1 MQNRTKALHCQ
12 FFPGLKFPNWG
23 KALNRYPTYQK
34 QLRKRSRAGQG
45 GFCGIFWTF
54 LQCIF
59 GFWKNS
65 LIRNKQMFTNARAF
79 SRVSYFLYF
88 FCFSHMFCG
97 KKVVVV
103 FLWNHIHICMPSFW
117 FFIFVC
123 NEKFHRNIKTLL
135 LIIQFCLCI
144 LNSPRSKYFIKF
156 SLMVFD
162 SQICSAN
169 TIPQVRSC
177 WLITH

>member
-1 MQNRTKALHCQ
+1 MT
-12 FFPGLKFPNWG
+12 
-23 KALNRYPTYQK
+23 LNVY
-34 QLRKRSRAGQG
+34 LGRKHSVYS
-45 GFCGIFWTF
+45 IFE
-54 LQCIF
+54 
-59 GFWKNS
+59 KNS
-65 LIRNKQMFTNARAF
+65 RTRNKQMFTNARAF

-97 KKVVVV
+97 KKVVAV
-103 FLWNHIHICMPSFW
+103 FLLDHIHICMPSFGI
-117 FFIFVC
+117 FIFVC

-177 WLITH
+177 

>member
-1 MQNRTKALHCQ
+1 MQTEQIRVRGTMTEQ
-12 FFPGLKFPNWG
+12 
-23 KALNRYPTYQK
+23 
-34 QLRKRSRAGQG
+34 RARVGWPQ
-45 GFCGIFWTF
+45 TS
-54 LQCIF
+54 LTQCIF
-59 GFWKNS
+59 HFWKKKNS
-65 LIRNKQMFTNARAF
+65 RTRNKQMFTNARAF

-156 SLMVFD
+156 SLMAFD

-169 TIPQVRSC
+169 TIPQVRWC
-177 WLITH
+177 RLITH

>member
-1 MQNRTKALHCQ
+1 MWAKT
-12 FFPGLKFPNWG
+12 
-23 KALNRYPTYQK
+23 
-34 QLRKRSRAGQG
+34 
-45 GFCGIFWTF
+45 
-54 LQCIF
+54 QCIF
-59 GFWKNS
+59 DVWKNS
-65 LIRNKQMFTNARAF
+65 RIRNKQMFTNARAF
-79 SRVSYFLYF
+79 SRESYFLYF

-123 NEKFHRNIKTLL
+123 DEKFHRLIKTLL

-144 LNSPRSKYFIKF
+144 LNSPRSKYFFKF

-169 TIPQVRSC
+169 TIPQASHVD
-177 WLITH
+177 WLHIKKSDFFHTIWDFHEHVSWQTHFTEEDGRMTLYDT

>member
-1 MQNRTKALHCQ
+1 MFLKTKWLSISQFDSLFLFVKFKCHRGNSMILLPWYGCLTRFTVYIRFLKKTAGHVINRC
-12 FFPGLKFPNWG
+12 
-23 KALNRYPTYQK
+23 
-34 QLRKRSRAGQG
+34 
-45 GFCGIFWTF
+45 
-54 LQCIF
+54 LQ
-59 GFWKNS
+59 
-65 LIRNKQMFTNARAF
+65 NARAF

-123 NEKFHRNIKTLL
+123 NEKFHRNIKILL

-144 LNSPRSKYFIKF
+144 LNTPRSKYFIKF
-156 SLMVFD
+156 SLMVD
-162 SQICSAN
+162 SEICSAN

>member
-1 MQNRTKALHCQ
+1 MGTHSSFSTIFAKGNNFCDFLFHSVYSVFEKKH
-12 FFPGLKFPNWG
+12 
-23 KALNRYPTYQK
+23 
-34 QLRKRSRAGQG
+34 SR
-45 GFCGIFWTF
+45 
-54 LQCIF
+54 
-59 GFWKNS
+59 
-65 LIRNKQMFTNARAF
+65 IRNKQMFTNARAV

-88 FCFSHMFCG
+88 FCLSHMFCD

-117 FFIFVC
+117 FFICVC

-135 LIIQFCLCI
+135 LIIQLCLCI
-144 LNSPRSKYFIKF
+144 LNPPRSKYFIKF

-169 TIPQVRSC
+169 TIPQVRSS
-177 WLITH
+177 